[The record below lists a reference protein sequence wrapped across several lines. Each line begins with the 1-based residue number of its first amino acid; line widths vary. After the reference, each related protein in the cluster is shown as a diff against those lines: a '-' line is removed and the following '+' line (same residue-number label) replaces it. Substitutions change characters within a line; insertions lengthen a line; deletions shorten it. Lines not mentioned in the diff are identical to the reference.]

1 MIRSESHPV
10 GSPSAGDGRP
20 PAVLVVDDDHTLRT
34 VLASVLR
41 RRGFVVWAAAGGAEA
56 VAVYR
61 HHGREIDV
69 VLSDVNMP
77 GMNGPD
83 TLAALRGVAPGVSC
97 CFMTADARPGT
108 REALLALGGLAVLDK
123 PFPSLADVCETLK
136 GLVERFGRGR
146 DRDAEQGELWT
157 S

>member
-1 MIRSESHPV
+1 MIWSETHPV
-10 GSPSAGDGRP
+10 GRPSAGDGRP
-20 PAVLVVDDDHTLRT
+20 PAVLVVDDDHTLRA
-34 VLASVLR
+34 VLAGVLR

-61 HHGREIDV
+61 RHGREIDV

-77 GMNGPD
+77 GMSGPD
-83 TLAALRGVAPGVSC
+83 MLAALRGVDPGVSC
-97 CFMTADARPGT
+97 CFMTADARPET

-123 PFPSLADVCETLK
+123 PFPSLADVCDALK
-136 GLVERFGRGR
+136 GLAERSGRGR
-146 DRDAEQGELWT
+146 ERDAARGDLWT

>member
-1 MIRSESHPV
+1 MIWSESRPI

-20 PAVLVVDDDHTLRT
+20 PAVLVIDDDHTLRA
-34 VLASVLR
+34 VLAGVLR
-41 RRGFVVWAAAGGAEA
+41 RRGFVVWVAAGGDEA

-61 HHGREIDV
+61 RHGREIDV

-77 GMNGPD
+77 GMSGPD
-83 TLAALRGVAPGVSC
+83 TLAALQSVDPGVSC
-97 CFMTADARPGT
+97 CFMTGDPRPAT

-123 PFPSLADVCETLK
+123 PFPSLAGVCETLK
-136 GLVERFGRGR
+136 GLAERTGRAR
-146 DRDAEQGELWT
+146 DRGAEQGDSWT